1 MLILPLHRRMTW
13 GNAPWVTLGLIAL
26 NLLVFF
32 FLQSGDRRISW
43 EAGLYYNQS
52 QLGEVEFPAYTDWLR
67 EHDGDPQRLQ
77 WMTEAPAETG
87 YWLVE
92 SDGEFQQ
99 ALHAGDVIGPAHEDY
114 DRWKAQR
121 AEFERI
127 RDSSFTARHAL
138 RYSQVESRRLLSVM
152 FLHGDV
158 WHLFGNMLFLLLL
171 GLLVEGALGP
181 GRFLALY
188 LVGGIGASLGSLAWR
203 WGEYGMMV
211 GASGAVAALMGAY
224 CILWGL
230 RRVRVFYW
238 LLLVFGYVRVPALL
252 LLPAWLGWEVFHMLA
267 DDGSRVAFEAHA
279 AGIVAGAGIALAL
292 RHGGRVRYE
301 FVDEDERAQQHDD
314 NETAYQQAL
323 EHIGRLEI
331 ARAQHLLEGIDAD
344 QPGQLR
350 VLVALYRCAR
360 YGGSA
365 DEVDAAATRALQF
378 PVTSGAQVQD
388 LKALY
393 RDYLEACGGAPRV
406 AAHVLM
412 PLVDP
417 WLRHGGAAAVE
428 GLLRSLGSAA
438 QERDALAVAW
448 FRLALLA
455 PETSPQRQERLN
467 YLARHFPQ
475 SPHAEKARFLLQQG

>member
-1 MLILPLHRRMTW
+1 MTW

-32 FLQSGDRRISW
+32 FLQSGDSRIRW

-92 SDGEFQQ
+92 SDADFQQ
-99 ALHAGDVIGPAHEDY
+99 ALREGDVIGPAHEDY
-114 DRWKAQR
+114 DRWRTQR

-138 RYSQVESRRLLSVM
+138 RFSQVEPRRLLSVM
-152 FLHGDV
+152 FLHGDG

-203 WGEYGMMV
+203 WGEYGMVV
-211 GASGAVAALMGAY
+211 GASGAVAALMGGY

-252 LLPAWLGWEVFHMLA
+252 LLPAWLGWELFHMLA

-292 RHGGRVRYE
+292 RHGDQVRHE
-301 FVDEDERAQQHDD
+301 FVDEDERAQQHED
-314 NETAYQQAL
+314 NEAAFQQAL

-331 ARAQHLLEGIDAD
+331 ARAKHLLEEVDAHE
-344 QPGQLR
+344 PGQLR
-350 VLVALYRCAR
+350 ILAALYRCAR

-365 DEVDAAATRALQF
+365 SELDIAMTRLMQF
-378 PVTSGAQVQD
+378 PVGGTAEIQEIGG
-388 LKALY
+388 LY
-393 RDYLEACGGAPRV
+393 RDYVDACGGGPRI
-406 AAHVLM
+406 AARD
-412 PLVDP
+412 LVQVIDP
-417 WLRHGGAAAVE
+417 WLRHAGEAAVE
-428 GLLRSLGSAA
+428 HLLHSLGSGA
-438 QERDALAVAW
+438 QEKDALAAAW
-448 FRLALLA
+448 FKLALLA
-455 PETSPQRQERLN
+455 PEGSPERQARLN
-467 YLARHFPQ
+467 YLALHFPQ
-475 SPHAEKARFLLQQG
+475 STHAGKARFLLREG